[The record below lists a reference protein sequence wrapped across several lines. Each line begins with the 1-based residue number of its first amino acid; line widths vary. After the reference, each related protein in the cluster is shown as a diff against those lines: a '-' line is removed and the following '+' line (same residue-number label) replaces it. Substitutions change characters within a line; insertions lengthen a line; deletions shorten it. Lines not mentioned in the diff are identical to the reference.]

1 MENTWENYNVNSMRH
16 KNWDYSNSGWYFI
29 TICTQSRINYFA
41 KINNQKIQIN
51 KIGEIVDNY
60 WKEIPIHFPFIELGE
75 YIIMPNHIPG
85 LLFINNQKYESRIPH
100 NVNNISPKKGSI
112 SSVIRSFKGIVTKS
126 IRQIDNNFKWQ
137 SGYYDVIIK
146 DEISRLII
154 EQYIKENPE
163 KWINSH

>member
-1 MENTWENYNVNSMRH
+1 MENTWKNYNVNSMRH

-75 YIIMPNHIPG
+75 YIIMPNHIHG
-85 LLFINNQKYESRIPH
+85 LLFINNQKY
-100 NVNNISPKKGSI
+100 
-112 SSVIRSFKGIVTKS
+112 
-126 IRQIDNNFKWQ
+126 
-137 SGYYDVIIK
+137 
-146 DEISRLII
+146 
-154 EQYIKENPE
+154 
-163 KWINSH
+163 